1 MSLNPQALQQRIA
14 ELKQIVDSFDVGS
27 TLAAKEVVGLTEMIL
42 RMMFVQTLS
51 LLDEQAKQEVTA
63 AIVKIDTKQVGVEKF
78 TFGQLNT
85 LFDAT
90 HFFKKYEAITKTK
103 LKTREVIKFDK
114 FIKLR
119 NDLTHA
125 NLQLSKED
133 AQFLLWCLSLFIA
146 DFVSSETQNVNLLWF
161 QVNLWLKHTTVRVS
175 LGFTAIL
182 LIMWLLLGRGEQQQ
196 TIIAPNSNVTVG
208 NKLID
213 NTVVNNNAYYGI
225 SPDVFAK
232 YTADLGVT
240 DAALANFFKILEQN
254 KIDRLDLDKKLREIA
269 ENYQKLLENAK
280 LLENSDDPKVKELLR
295 QAREFIEG
303 LDAQGKRVKIDFA
316 QAEALLQQAF
326 EEKRL
331 KIKRLRE
338 VEEKA
343 KTAREKEELEAA
355 RILAQQ
361 GKLANIQFKY
371 ADAGSYYQQAAEL
384 LPERYELDKALY
396 FNNAGMSF
404 QEEAEYDSALPLLQ
418 KSVNIFEKIGKQ
430 HPIYL
435 TALSNLAG
443 LYRDQGLY
451 DEALALS
458 QTILE
463 IRGQILGKNHPD
475 YAFSLNELALIY
487 EILGEDQKALP
498 LYQESL
504 KIKENTIGKQSISY
518 ATTLGNLAV
527 LYGKQGNYET
537 ALALHENSSKIFG
550 QVLGKQHPD
559 YAISL
564 RNFALFYQE
573 YDKLDEASSL
583 HQEILMILEQTLGS
597 QHFEYAMELNNLAGL
612 YNEQGKYR
620 EALPLFKQAV
630 KIAVIAS
637 KEEHPVAQ
645 VFVENL
651 TTAQNRINGEHQV
664 IVEQVLPDS
673 PAAQLGIQVGD
684 IFTHY
689 DQQPILGVTQ
699 FIQGRAKEPADGAA
713 KELTVLREG
722 KSLTFQ
728 LKPGKIGVELEE
740 KLKSEP

>member
-14 ELKQIVDSFDVGS
+14 ELKQIVDNFDVGS

-42 RMMFVQTLS
+42 RMVFVQTLP
-51 LLDEQAKQEVTA
+51 LLDEQARQEVTA

-125 NLQLSKED
+125 DLQLSKED
-133 AQFLLWCLSLFIA
+133 AQFLLWCLRLFIA

-175 LGFTAIL
+175 LGFAAIL

-240 DAALANFFKILEQN
+240 DAALANFFKILEQA
-254 KIDRLDLDKKLREIA
+254 KVDRLDLDKKLREIA

-303 LDAQGKRVKIDFA
+303 LDAQGKPVKIDFA
-316 QAEALLQQAF
+316 KAEALLQQAF

-361 GKLANIQFKY
+361 GALADTQFKY
-371 ADAGSYYQQAAEL
+371 ADAGSYYQQSAEL
-384 LPERYELDKALY
+384 LPAGYEEDKGRYL
-396 FNNAGMSF
+396 NNAGAGF
-404 QEEAEYDSALPLLQ
+404 HRAGKYEQALPLL
-418 KSVNIFEKIGKQ
+418 KEASKIGGQVLGKE
-430 HPIYL
+430 HPDYATSL
-435 TALSNLAG
+435 NNLAY
-443 LYRDQGLY
+443 LYESQGKY
-451 DEALALS
+451 EEALPLFQEALK
-458 QTILE
+458 IDE
-463 IRGQILGKNHPD
+463 KVYGKNHPD
-475 YAFSLNELALIY
+475 
-487 EILGEDQKALP
+487 
-498 LYQESL
+498 
-504 KIKENTIGKQSISY
+504 
-518 ATTLGNLAV
+518 V
-527 LYGKQGNYET
+527 
-537 ALALHENSSKIFG
+537 
-550 QVLGKQHPD
+550 
-559 YAISL
+559 AI
-564 RNFALFYQE
+564 
-573 YDKLDEASSL
+573 D
-583 HQEILMILEQTLGS
+583 
-597 QHFEYAMELNNLAGL
+597 LNNLAYL
-612 YNEQGKYR
+612 YESQGKYE
-620 EALPLFKQAV
+620 EALPLFQQAYHIFKNALGEKHPDTQAV
-630 KIAVIAS
+630 A
-637 KEEHPVAQ
+637 
-645 VFVENL
+645 ENL
-651 TTAQNRINGEHQV
+651 RRVQNY
-664 IVEQVLPDS
+664 L
-673 PAAQLGIQVGD
+673 
-684 IFTHY
+684 
-689 DQQPILGVTQ
+689 
-699 FIQGRAKEPADGAA
+699 DG
-713 KELTVLREG
+713 K
-722 KSLTFQ
+722 
-728 LKPGKIGVELEE
+728 
-740 KLKSEP
+740 

>member
-1 MSLNPQALQQRIA
+1 
-14 ELKQIVDSFDVGS
+14 
-27 TLAAKEVVGLTEMIL
+27 
-42 RMMFVQTLS
+42 
-51 LLDEQAKQEVTA
+51 
-63 AIVKIDTKQVGVEKF
+63 
-78 TFGQLNT
+78 
-85 LFDAT
+85 
-90 HFFKKYEAITKTK
+90 
-103 LKTREVIKFDK
+103 
-114 FIKLR
+114 
-119 NDLTHA
+119 LTHA

-240 DAALANFFKILEQN
+240 DAALANFFNILEQN
-254 KIDRLDLDKKLREIA
+254 KVDRLDLDKKLREIA

-361 GKLANIQFKY
+361 GELANTQLKY

-384 LPERYELDKALY
+384 LPAGYEKDKGRY
-396 FNNAGMSF
+396 FNNAGTGF
-404 QEEAEYDSALPLLQ
+404 YEAGKYEQALPLLKEASEIWGQ
-418 KSVNIFEKIGKQ
+418 VLGKE
-430 HPIYL
+430 HPHYATSL
-435 TALSNLAG
+435 NNLAL
-443 LYRDQGLY
+443 LYKSQG
-451 DEALALS
+451 
-458 QTILE
+458 
-463 IRGQILGKNHPD
+463 K
-475 YAFSLNELALIY
+475 Y
-487 EILGEDQKALP
+487 EEALP
-498 LYQESL
+498 LYREALKIKEQVLGKEHPDYVRSLNNLATLYYSQGKYEEALPLFQESL
-504 KIKENTIGKQSISY
+504 KIRE
-518 ATTLGNLAV
+518 
-527 LYGKQGNYET
+527 
-537 ALALHENSSKIFG
+537 

-559 YAISL
+559 YALS
-564 RNFALFYQE
+564 
-573 YDKLDEASSL
+573 
-583 HQEILMILEQTLGS
+583 
-597 QHFEYAMELNNLAGL
+597 LNNLAGL
-612 YNEQGKYR
+612 YKSQGKYE
-620 EALPLFKQAV
+620 EALPLYQEALKIREQVLGKEHPDYAGSLNNLATLYDSQGKYEEALPLYQEALKIREQVLGKKHPDYAQSLNNLATLYDSQGKYEEALPLYQQAV
-630 KIAVIAS
+630 EIQTKALGEQHSDSQLFA
-637 KEEHPVAQ
+637 
-645 VFVENL
+645 ENL
-651 TTAQNRINGEHQV
+651 RRVQDYLNGKQFQV
-664 IVEQVLPDS
+664 IVKQVLPDS
-673 PAAQLGIQVGD
+673 RAAQLGIQVGD

-689 DQQPILGVTQ
+689 NQQPILGMAQ

-713 KELTVLREG
+713 KELTVLRDG